1 MVMTVA
7 ELAPHAAQRFGDREA
22 VRFSN
27 GRTLS
32 FAEAERLSGQFAG
45 GLATMG
51 VGQGDRVILHLP
63 NGWQWIVA
71 YHAIARLGAVV
82 IPANILLSAGEIAF
96 IARDSGA
103 SMAVVP
109 ADRMAAVPDGVRV
122 VVPGGQGGAAFEALL
137 LHSPPP
143 PCARQADDLFSIGY
157 TSGTTGHPKGAMQT
171 HGAIVGST
179 AMTATIHCR
188 TRHDR
193 VYSAL
198 PFPHVYGNVVLH
210 AGFLTGAHLT
220 AAARFDAG
228 EALRAITEDGITL
241 FEGVPTMYYQMLMHP
256 VVRDT
261 DFSGLTRCTV
271 GGQTMALDKLDEVAR
286 LVGCPLLELWGM
298 TELAGPAITHSPYWP
313 ARHGSIGLPF
323 PGTDVRIAD
332 LDDNTAEAL
341 PGEAGEL
348 LIRGPLVT
356 PGYWNNPDATGKA
369 FDADGWFATGDVA
382 RADEDGYVTIVDRRK
397 DMFLCGGYNVY
408 PAELER
414 VISEHPAVA
423 MVAVAGVADAQ
434 KGEIPIAHVVLRP
447 EASATRAEELD
458 RHCRER
464 LAAYKVP
471 RRIYFTDTLPVT
483 STGKIMRRALT
494 QG

>member
-1 MVMTVA
+1 MVTTVG
-7 ELAPHAAQRFGDREA
+7 ELAPHAARRFGDREA
-22 VRFSN
+22 VRFAG

-32 FAEAERLSGQFAG
+32 FAGVEQLSGRFAG
-45 GLATMG
+45 GLAAQG
-51 VGQGDRVILHLP
+51 VAAGDRVILHLP
-63 NGWQWIVA
+63 NSWQWIVA

-103 SMAVVP
+103 TLAIVP
-109 ADRMAAVPDGVRV
+109 AERAAAVPEGVRIV
-122 VVPGGQGGAAFEALL
+122 IAGEQGGTGFDMLLQHPAPAPHAA
-137 LHSPPP
+137 
-143 PCARQADDLFSIGY
+143 RADDLFSIGY

-171 HGAIVGST
+171 HRAIVGST

-188 TRHDR
+188 THHDR

-220 AAARFDAG
+220 AAARFEAG
-228 EALRAITEDGITL
+228 TALRAIGEEGITL
-241 FEGVPTMYYQMLMHP
+241 FEGVPTMYYQMLVHP
-256 VVRDT
+256 AVRDT
-261 DFSGLTRCTV
+261 DFSSLTRCTV

-313 ARHGSIGLPF
+313 ARHGAIGLPF
-323 PGTDVRIAD
+323 PGTDIRIAD
-332 LDDNTAEAL
+332 LDDAL
-341 PGEAGEL
+341 TQAQPGEAGEL

-356 PGYWNNPDATGKA
+356 PGYWNNPDATAGA
-369 FDADGWFATGDVA
+369 FDADDWFATGDIASVDA
-382 RADEDGYVTIVDRRK
+382 DGYVTIVDRRK

-423 MVAVAGVADAQ
+423 MVAVAGVADEQ
-434 KGEIPIAHVVLRP
+434 KGEIPVAHVVLRP
-447 EASATRAEELD
+447 EAASTGVDELD

-471 RRIYFTDTLPVT
+471 RRIHFADALPVT
-483 STGKIMRRALT
+483 STGKIMRRALP
-494 QG
+494 QA